1 MKTRPLIYNVFDKLH
16 PNMNRNECIEMMH
29 EIANIKLKT
38 CHFKRPLNT
47 IDLIVG
53 MDRLHVYNDVFNYP
67 FSVDN
72 KVYIPERN
80 ITKAITNDN
89 IGKLIR
95 TVGHELE
102 HVYQTYTDQ
111 DDDINYN
118 IYLNYRM
125 PNNVTEQI
133 LNNYG
138 RESLEYVNDYLGS
151 MIDMHYKYLY
161 VHSKMEY
168 KANAMGTLYYGYHLK
183 NYAKEE
189 TNPDRKRWLNKQV
202 ENIFL
207 AQEHTDFDIK
217 YIEESVKNLPQNKIQ
232 LGLLSLLYYAYDSQD
247 FKYLILMNYNIAITF
262 GLDKDFEKEF
272 AHYYNEKFLSNNIDK
287 VEQNQKNLYD
297 NIMTRMTDKNMN
309 GDIVPSL
316 N

>member
-1 MKTRPLIYNVFDKLH
+1 MKKRPLIYNVFDKLH
-16 PNMNRNECIEMMH
+16 PNMTRNECIEMMH
-29 EIANIKLKT
+29 EIADIKLKT

-53 MDRLHVYNDVFNYP
+53 MDRLYIYDVFDCP

-80 ITKAITNDN
+80 ITNAITNDN

-102 HVYQTYTDQ
+102 HVYQSYSNQ
-111 DDDINYN
+111 DDNINYN

-125 PNNVTEQI
+125 PNNVTNHI

-151 MIDMHYKYLY
+151 MIDIHYKYLY

-189 TNPDRKRWLNKQV
+189 LNPNRKKWLNKQV

-207 AQEHTDFDIK
+207 AQEHTNFDIK

-232 LGLLSLLYYAYDSQD
+232 LGLLSLIYYADDSQD
-247 FKYLILMNYNIAITF
+247 FKNLILINYNIALTL
-262 GLDKDFEKEF
+262 GLDKDFDNKF
-272 AHYYNEKFLSNNIDK
+272 AHYFNEKFFNNNIDK
-287 VEQNQKNLYD
+287 VEQNQKILHND
-297 NIMTRMTDKNMN
+297 IMNRLSDKNLN
-309 GDIVPSL
+309 GNIVPSL
-316 N
+316 D